1 MKEIN
6 KKIIYYNEIDK
17 LKKCRVPQ
25 LKELCK
31 YYKLKR
37 SGKKQILY
45 DRVYELFIKN
55 YSAKK
60 IQQIWLRWI
69 YNQYRILQNR
79 VNIGVVNND
88 TDFYNLDY
96 IKQIPQQL
104 LYYMREDK
112 HYFAFHIE
120 GLKSLLLKNNM
131 ENPENPYTRKKIDKN
146 DLIKIQKLLNYANIL
161 KYNIEITETITN
173 EKMLQFKLLDIC
185 QRIELLGFYVDI
197 KWFNHLSK
205 YNLVIFI
212 KELYDIWHYRAGLS
226 SEMKRTICPPHG
238 NPFIDISLNNLY
250 PLNEMQMKKKIIS
263 ILNKVINI
271 NTDNSNQ
278 YLAACYV
285 LQALTLVSPDAAL
298 NLPWLYQTVMG

>member
-6 KKIIYYNEIDK
+6 KKIIYYNEINK
-17 LKKCRVPQ
+17 LKKCTVPE
-25 LKELCK
+25 LKNLCK

-60 IQQIWLRWI
+60 IQKTWLKWV
-69 YNQYRILQNR
+69 YYQYRILQNR
-79 VNIGVVNND
+79 VNIEEVNND
-88 TDFYNLDY
+88 TDFYNLDS

-120 GLKSLLLKNNM
+120 GLKSLLLNNIIQ
-131 ENPENPYTRKKIDKN
+131 NPYTTKEIN
-146 DLIKIQKLLNYANIL
+146 DVHLIKIKKLLIYAKIL
-161 KYNIEITETITN
+161 KYNIEITEIISN
-173 EKMLQFKLLDIC
+173 DKLLEFKLLDIC
-185 QRIELLGFYVDI
+185 QKIELLGFYVDI

-205 YNLVIFI
+205 YNIVIFI

-226 SEMKRTICPPHG
+226 NEMKRTICPPLG
-238 NPFIDISLNNLY
+238 NPFIEISINNLY
-250 PLNEMQMKKKIIS
+250 PLNEIQIKKKYIS
-263 ILNKVINI
+263 IINKMI
-271 NTDNSNQ
+271 NTNADNSNQ
-278 YLAACYV
+278 YLAACYI
-285 LQALTLVSPDAAL
+285 LQALTLVSNDAAL
-298 NLPWLYQTVMG
+298 NLPWLYQTVIT

>member
-17 LKKCRVPQ
+17 LRKCRIPQ

-45 DRVYELFIKN
+45 DRVHELFIKN

-60 IQQIWLRWI
+60 IQQMWLRWI

-79 VNIGVVNND
+79 VNIDVVNND
-88 TDFYNLDY
+88 TDFYNLDS

-120 GLKSLLLKNNM
+120 GLKSLLLNKNM
-131 ENPENPYTRKKIDKN
+131 QNPYTRKKIDN
-146 DLIKIQKLLNYANIL
+146 REIINIKKLLIYANIL
-161 KYNIEITETITN
+161 KYNIEITEIITN

-226 SEMKRTICPPHG
+226 NEMKRTICPPLG
-238 NPFIDISLNNLY
+238 NPFIEISLSNLY
-250 PLNEMQMKKKIIS
+250 PLNEIQIKKKFIS
-263 ILNKVINI
+263 ILNKIINVD
-271 NTDNSNQ
+271 TDNSNQ

-285 LQALTLVSPDAAL
+285 LQALTLVSQDAAVH
-298 NLPWLYQTVMG
+298 LPWLYQTVIA

>member
-6 KKIIYYNEIDK
+6 KKIIYYNNIDK
-17 LKKCRVPQ
+17 LKKCKVPQ
-25 LKELCK
+25 LKEICK

-37 SGKKQILY
+37 SGKKQVLY
-45 DRVYELFIKN
+45 DRVYDLFIKN

-60 IQQIWLRWI
+60 IQKMYLGWI

-79 VNIGVVNND
+79 VNIDLVNND
-88 TDFYNLDY
+88 TDFYNLDS
-96 IKQIPQQL
+96 IELVPQQL

-120 GLKSLLLKNNM
+120 GLKSLLLTNNIQ
-131 ENPENPYTRKKIDKN
+131 NPYTRKEIDGR
-146 DLIKIQKLLNYANIL
+146 DVIKIKKLLNYAKIL
-161 KYNIEITETITN
+161 KYNIEITETIAN
-173 EKMLQFKLLDIC
+173 DKMLQFKLLDIC

-197 KWFNHLSK
+197 KWFNNLSK
-205 YNLVIFI
+205 YNLVIYI

-226 SEMKRTICPPHG
+226 SDIKRVICPPYG

-250 PLNEMQMKKKIIS
+250 PLNEIQMKKKIIN
-263 ILNKVINI
+263 ILNKFINI
-271 NTDNSNQ
+271 NTDTANQ

-285 LQALTLVSPDAAL
+285 LQALTLVSHDAAN
-298 NLPWLYQTVMG
+298 NLPWLYQTVIG